1 MTSLDRTARAQGG
14 DGLAARAAAGPDHAE
29 ADHTARNRRLGW
41 ILFGIFAA
49 LAIFSII
56 FIDLRSVG
64 R

>member
-1 MTSLDRTARAQGG
+1 MTTLARTPSEQS
-14 DGLAARAAAGPDHAE
+14 
-29 ADHTARNRRLGW
+29 ARNRRLGW

-49 LAIFSII
+49 IAAFSII

>member
-1 MTSLDRTARAQGG
+1 MSVAG
-14 DGLAARAAAGPDHAE
+14 RAALDQ
-29 ADHTARNRRLGW
+29 TTRNRRLGW

-49 LAIFSII
+49 LAAFSII

>member
-1 MTSLDRTARAQGG
+1 MTSLDQAAPAPPGGSPGSVDPAASDRA
-14 DGLAARAAAGPDHAE
+14 E
-29 ADHTARNRRLGW
+29 VDHTARNRRLGW

>member
-1 MTSLDRTARAQGG
+1 MTDAHQGVLDAAAQGG
-14 DGLAARAAAGPDHAE
+14 AVDHR
-29 ADHTARNRRLGW
+29 ARNRRLGW

-49 LAIFSII
+49 LAAFSVV